1 MSIDEMKTMW
11 NQKNADNKVGEY
23 DQISIEKI
31 VKARVKKH
39 TGTAFQYFWAS
50 FALQVLVY
58 AMLSHVVVRYW
69 YDPIVTLPAL
79 LGIAFY
85 IPFTVMMMRKF
96 KIENNQGPMSTYI
109 TRRRELL
116 ESFYSFKKRY
126 ELVLIPLATFIGTF
140 LVFELYVPGGVWA
153 YPTGAMITFVIS
165 LASCI
170 IAILAENKRN
180 FEEPL
185 ARLKIILDE
194 LNEGR

>member
-140 LVFELYVPGGVWA
+140 LVFELYVPGGVSA